1 LEIDPKYA
9 LAWHNKGAALA
20 NLGRYSEALRCFE
33 RALEIDPKYAL
44 AWNNKGNA
52 LGNLGRHSEALRCFE
67 RALEIDPKYALAWH
81 NKGLVLGSLG
91 RHEEA
96 LKCFD
101 KALEIDPKY
110 AKAWVV
116 KGGVL
121 LKQLK
126 LEEALRCF
134 ERALEIDPG
143 DEVAMEGR
151 KIALQALR
159 MIPRRAEKP
168 APPPPGTFLTP
179 LEERYELLEFIGEG
193 GFAEVWKARRRKDG
207 AIIALKLPRALTE
220 EGRRVFLQ
228 ELGVWRLLSG
238 SRHVVELYGCD
249 ILSWRGRQQPC
260 IEMELGECSLR
271 QRLPMS
277 VERACRVMFDV
288 AEALAFAHRRG
299 ILHRDIK
306 PENIIFVKGVPK
318 LTDFGLAKLKTS
330 RYSNTPK
337 GGTVWY
343 SAPEQFSP
351 SKFGGVGEHT
361 DVYQLG
367 VVFYELLTGELPY
380 DAEEEGEYMHAV
392 LYEEP
397 RPLRALKPEVPEQV
411 EAIVMRCLE
420 KQPERRYK
428 NAGELREALAEYLG
442 VEYRARLSASR
453 RDPRTAI
460 FLYGELLLLHIKGV
474 NDATNRQRALEHLKE
489 AYKFATDILQKYCPD
504 KMKERNEKI
513 CRYIKWK
520 LEEDENLPKSL
531 EVPEEFI
538 ADVEDFVHKLK
549 LGFERV

>member
-1 LEIDPKYA
+1 MAYDRKTAEKWVNEGVKLAEQGKYSEALRCFDRALEINPKDAFAWVGKGIVLNGLSRHEEALRCFERALAIDPKDA
-9 LAWHNKGAALA
+9 AAWNNKGNALRK
-20 NLGRYSEALRCFE
+20 LGRYSEALRCFE
-33 RALEIDPKYAL
+33 TALEIDPKYAD
-44 AWNNKGNA
+44 AWYNKGNA
-52 LGNLGRHSEALRCFE
+52 LDDLGRYVEAVECYDR
-67 RALEIDPKYALAWH
+67 
-81 NKGLVLGSLG
+81 
-91 RHEEA
+91 
-96 LKCFD
+96 
-101 KALEIDPKY
+101 ALEIDPKY

-179 LEERYELLEFIGEG
+179 LEERYELLEFIDDSS
-193 GFAEVWKARRRKDG
+193 FAEVWKAKRRSDG
-207 AIIALKLPRALTE
+207 MLVALKLPRALKD
-220 EGRRVFLQ
+220 EGRRTFIKEV
-228 ELGVWRLLSG
+228 GVWGILSE
-238 SRHVVELYGCD
+238 SRFVIELYDCD
-249 ILSWRGRQQPC
+249 ILNWRGKPQPC

-288 AEALAFAHRRG
+288 AEALAFAHKRG

-306 PENIIFVKGVPK
+306 PENIIFVNGIPK

-330 RYSNTPK
+330 RYSRTPK

-343 SAPEQFSP
+343 SAPEQFS
-351 SKFGGVGEHT
+351 SSFGGVGEHT

-367 VVFYELLTGELPY
+367 VVFYEVLTGELPY
-380 DAEEEGEYMHAV
+380 DAEEEAEYMHAV

-397 RPLRALKPEVPEQV
+397 RPLRALKPEVPWQV

-420 KQPERRYK
+420 KLPERRYK
-428 NAGELREALAEYLG
+428 NAGELREALISYPGWE
-442 VEYRARLSASR
+442 
-453 RDPRTAI
+453 
-460 FLYGELLLLHIKGV
+460 
-474 NDATNRQRALEHLKE
+474 
-489 AYKFATDILQKYCPD
+489 
-504 KMKERNEKI
+504 
-513 CRYIKWK
+513 
-520 LEEDENLPKSL
+520 
-531 EVPEEFI
+531 
-538 ADVEDFVHKLK
+538 
-549 LGFERV
+549 